1 MSVNSFFIQGLK
13 EYGFD
18 PTDEQIEKFIR
29 YYDLIIEWNEKINL
43 TAITEYKDVMIKHF
57 LDSVSIIKAVD
68 MSSVNSLIDIGTG
81 AGFPGIPIKI
91 MFPDIKITLLD
102 SLKKRLNVLDLIID
116 ELNLKDIYTIHG
128 RAEDIAR
135 DPKHR
140 EKYDLCVSRAV
151 ANLSTLSE
159 LCIPF
164 VKPNGKFVSYK
175 SEKADEELE
184 KAKNAIRLLG
194 GKVTSAVSFEL
205 EDNIRTFIVID
216 KTESTNK
223 KYPRKAGTPGK
234 EPL

>member
-1 MSVNSFFIQGLK
+1 MSDNSFFIQGLK

-68 MSSVNSLIDIGTG
+68 MSSVDSLIDIGTG

-159 LCIPF
+159 LCIP
-164 VKPNGKFVSYK
+164 
-175 SEKADEELE
+175 
-184 KAKNAIRLLG
+184 
-194 GKVTSAVSFEL
+194 T
-205 EDNIRTFIVID
+205 
-216 KTESTNK
+216 
-223 KYPRKAGTPGK
+223 
-234 EPL
+234 